1 MLTDYKTPSRTQHND
16 GSWTLRYR
24 AYEGDITTEDEPDDA
39 SNLTPVTRYRPTQ
52 LLRNVV
58 LTFSPMTEA
67 QLIQKLNS
75 RLAQSPTRTP
85 VDEQRNV

>member
-16 GSWTLRYR
+16 GSWTVRYR
-24 AYEGDITTEDEPDDA
+24 AYEGDITTQDELADDG
-39 SNLTPVTRYRPTQ
+39 NLTPVFRYRRTQ
-52 LLRNVV
+52 LLRDVV
-58 LTFSPMTEA
+58 LRFSPMTEA

-85 VDEQRNV
+85 IDEQRNA